1 MDKTSAVY
9 ENFSKKMEAM
19 TGGPKISRSTMK
31 IGGGLGLEGR
41 VANNEKKI
49 TVLKNIFKAQRQEIG
64 EKITPKVNTLELSL
78 NETTD
83 ILGVITEKL
92 SLDMSQ
98 RLADQKALFDAQK
111 KKNIDDKKDAA
122 ENKLEEKK
130 KSKIGSSI
138 AKTVVKPFGNLFN
151 NLMDLAGILGGGLLA
166 TNLISRLDDKEFIGR
181 LTSIYEWT
189 SKNWKAIAIGAGVI
203 GSIFAAGAIAS
214 FIKGAGIAFGVL
226 TNPIVL
232 LALGGIALAFLGNK
246 MVNAI
251 VDSNIAYYAD
261 DDDNTKN
268 FVGNPPPNAPKNPT
282 QGDFYVDNDG
292 NIWRFQPGLGDSS
305 HGGWTS
311 TGNINSKNFLN
322 PNNKLPKEGTFFEG
336 TDLEFTRRNLTNEY
350 KQNIL
355 NEQSGSSLLN
365 FVKKNEELRN
375 LIKEEDLSS
384 NIIELDPIDLRTAKK
399 NMIGQMSNN
408 PATGLPDVN
417 SMNFANP
424 YMEIFPEIANFD
436 DVVYS

>member
-83 ILGVITEKL
+83 ILGIITEKL

-138 AKTVVKPFGNLFN
+138 AKAVVKPFGNLFN
-151 NLMDLAGILGGGLLA
+151 NLMDLASILGGGLLA
-166 TNLISRLDDKEFIGR
+166 TNLISRLDDEEFIGR
-181 LTSIYEWT
+181 LTSIYDWT
-189 SKNWKAIAIGAGVI
+189 TKNWKAIAIGAGII
-203 GSIFAAGAIAS
+203 GSIFAVGAIAS

-226 TNPIVL
+226 TNPVFL
-232 LALGGIALAFLGNK
+232 IAAGAIGLAFLGK
-246 MVNAI
+246 AI
-251 VDSNIAYYAD
+251 IDRVADYYAD
-261 DDDNTKN
+261 DEDNTKN
-268 FVGNPPPNAPKNPT
+268 FVGNPPPNAPSNPRP
-282 QGDFYVDNDG
+282 GDFFVDDQNRIWKFDG
-292 NIWRFQPGLGDSS
+292 SISDSS
-305 HGGWTS
+305 HGGWVQY
-311 TGNINSKNFLN
+311 GDLDNWFKKNN
-322 PNNKLPKEGTFFEG
+322 VDKLIKEIGPWHGGFAEHGAYT
-336 TDLEFTRRNLTNEY
+336 TRDLTNEY

-365 FVKKNEELRN
+365 YVNKNEELRN
-375 LIKEEDLSS
+375 LVKENNLSS
-384 NIIELDPIDLRTAKK
+384 SIIELDPIDLRTAKK
-399 NMIGQMSNN
+399 NMIGQMSTN

>member
-19 TGGPKISRSTMK
+19 SGGPKISRSTMK

-64 EKITPKVNTLELSL
+64 DKITPKVNTLELSL
-78 NETTD
+78 NETSE

-98 RLADQKALFDAQK
+98 RLADQKALFDAQR

-122 ENKLEEKK
+122 ESKLEEKK

-138 AKTVVKPFGNLFN
+138 AKAVIKPFGNLFD
-151 NLMDLAGILGGGLLA
+151 NLLNLAGILGGGLLA
-166 TNLISRLDDKEFIGR
+166 TNLVSRLDDDKFIGR
-181 LTSIYEWT
+181 LESIYDWT
-189 SKNWKAIAIGAGVI
+189 TKNWKAIAIGAGVI
-203 GSIFAAGAIAS
+203 GTIFAAGAISS
-214 FIKGAGIAFGVL
+214 FIKGAGIVFGVL
-226 TNPIVL
+226 TNPVFL
-232 LALGGIALAFLGNK
+232 IAAGAIGLAFLGK
-246 MVNAI
+246 AI
-251 VDSNIAYYAD
+251 IDRVADYYAD

-268 FVGNPPPNAPKNPT
+268 FVGNPPPNAPENPT
-282 QGDFYVDNDG
+282 RGDFFVDNDG
-292 NIWRFQPGLGDSS
+292 NIWIYQGGLADSS
-305 HGGWTS
+305 HGGWTKS
-311 TGNINSKNFLN
+311 GNIDSWNKLNKNNS
-322 PNNKLPKEGTFFEG
+322 LPKEGTFFEG
-336 TDLEFTRRNLTNEY
+336 TDLEFTRNDLTNEY
-350 KQNIL
+350 KQNL
-355 NEQSGSSLLN
+355 LDEQSGESLIN
-365 FVKKNEELRN
+365 FVNKNEELRN
-375 LIKEEDLSS
+375 LIKERDLSS
-384 NIIELDPIDLRTAKK
+384 NIIELDPIDLTTAKK
-399 NMIGQMSNN
+399 NMIGQMSIN

>member
-1 MDKTSAVY
+1 MDKTSAAY

-19 TGGPKISRSTMK
+19 SGGPKIGRSTMK

-49 TVLKNIFKAQRQEIG
+49 SVLKNIFKAQRQEIG
-64 EKITPKVNTLELSL
+64 DKITPKVNTLELSL
-78 NETTD
+78 NETSE

-98 RLADQKALFDAQK
+98 RLADQKALFDAQR

-138 AKTVVKPFGNLFN
+138 AKAVIKPFGNLFD
-151 NLMDLAGILGGGLLA
+151 NLLNLAGILGGGLLA
-166 TNLISRLDDKEFIGR
+166 TNLVSRLDDDKFIGR
-181 LTSIYEWT
+181 IQDIYDWT
-189 SKNWKAIAIGAGVI
+189 TKNWKAIAIGAGVI
-203 GSIFAAGAIAS
+203 GTIFAAGAIAN
-214 FIKGAGIAFGVL
+214 FISGAGIVFGVL
-226 TNPIVL
+226 TNPIFL
-232 LALGGIALAFLGNK
+232 IAAGAIGLAFLGK
-246 MVNAI
+246 HIIDRVA
-251 VDSNIAYYAD
+251 DYYED

-268 FVGNPPPNAPKNPT
+268 FVGNPPPNAPENPT
-282 QGDFYVDNDG
+282 RGDFFVDNDG
-292 NIWRFQPGLGDSS
+292 NIWIFQGGLADSS
-305 HGGWTS
+305 HGGWTKS
-311 TGNINSKNFLN
+311 GNIDSWNKLNKNNS
-322 PNNKLPKEGTFFEG
+322 LPKEGTFFEG
-336 TDLEFTRRNLTNEY
+336 TDLEFTRNNLTDEY
-350 KQNIL
+350 NQNL
-355 NEQSGSSLLN
+355 LDEQSGSSLLN
-365 FVKKNEELRN
+365 FVSKNEELRN
-375 LIKEEDLSS
+375 LIKEKDLSS
-384 NIIELDPIDLRTAKK
+384 NIIELDPIDLTTAKK
-399 NMIGQMSNN
+399 NMIGQMSIN

>member
-19 TGGPKISRSTMK
+19 SGGPKISRSTMK

-64 EKITPKVNTLELSL
+64 DKITPKVNTLELSL

-98 RLADQKALFDAQK
+98 RLADQKALFDAQR

-122 ENKLEEKK
+122 ESKLEEKK

-138 AKTVVKPFGNLFN
+138 AKAVIKPFGNLFD
-151 NLMDLAGILGGGLLA
+151 NLLNLAGILGGGLLA
-166 TNLISRLDDKEFIGR
+166 TNLVSRLDDDKFIGR
-181 LTSIYEWT
+181 LESIYDWT
-189 SKNWKAIAIGAGVI
+189 TKNWKAIAIGAGVI
-203 GSIFAAGAIAS
+203 GTIFAAGAISS
-214 FIKGAGIAFGVL
+214 FIKGAGIVFGVL
-226 TNPIVL
+226 TNPVFL
-232 LALGGIALAFLGNK
+232 IAAGAIGLAFLGK
-246 MVNAI
+246 AI
-251 VDSNIAYYAD
+251 IDRVADYYAD

-268 FVGNPPPNAPKNPT
+268 FVGNPPPNAPENPT
-282 QGDFYVDNDG
+282 RGDFFVDNDG
-292 NIWRFQPGLGDSS
+292 NIWIYQGGLADSS
-305 HGGWTS
+305 HGGWTKS
-311 TGNINSKNFLN
+311 GNIDSWNKLNKNNS
-322 PNNKLPKEGTFFEG
+322 LPKEGTFFEG
-336 TDLEFTRRNLTNEY
+336 TDLEFTRNDLTNEY
-350 KQNIL
+350 KQNL
-355 NEQSGSSLLN
+355 LDEQSGESLIN
-365 FVKKNEELRN
+365 FVNKNEELRN
-375 LIKEEDLSS
+375 LIKERDLSS
-384 NIIELDPIDLRTAKK
+384 NIIELDPIDLTTAKK
-399 NMIGQMSNN
+399 NMIGQMSIN

>member
-64 EKITPKVNTLELSL
+64 DKITPKVNTLELSL

-83 ILGVITEKL
+83 ILGIITEKL

-122 ENKLEEKK
+122 ESKLEEKK

-138 AKTVVKPFGNLFN
+138 AKAVVKPFGNLFD
-151 NLMDLAGILGGGLLA
+151 NLLNLAGILGGGLLA
-166 TNLISRLDDKEFIGR
+166 TNLISRLDDKEFIGK
-181 LTSIYEWT
+181 LTDIYDWT
-189 SKNWKAIAIGAGVI
+189 TKNWKAISIGAGII
-203 GSIFAAGAIAS
+203 GTIFAAGAIAS

-226 TNPIVL
+226 TNPVFL
-232 LALGGIALAFLGNK
+232 IAAGAIGLAFLGQHIIDRVAN
-246 MVNAI
+246 
-251 VDSNIAYYAD
+251 YYAD

-268 FVGNPPPNAPKNPT
+268 FVGNPPPHAPENPT
-282 QGDFYVDNDG
+282 QGDFFVDNDG
-292 NIWRFQPGLGDSS
+292 NIWRYDPGLGDSS

-311 TGNINSKNFLN
+311 IGNINSWNFLN
-322 PNNKLPKEGTFFEG
+322 KNNSLPKEGTF
-336 TDLEFTRRNLTNEY
+336 TDLLGNEFTRNNLTDEY
-350 KQNIL
+350 QQNIL
-355 NEQSGSSLLN
+355 DEQSGSSLLN
-365 FVKKNEELRN
+365 FVTKNEELRN
-375 LIKEEDLSS
+375 LIKDEDLSS

-399 NMIGQMSNN
+399 NMIGQMSIN

>member
-64 EKITPKVNTLELSL
+64 DKITPKVNTLELSL

-122 ENKLEEKK
+122 ESKLEEKK

-166 TNLISRLDDKEFIGR
+166 TNLISRLDDEEFIGK

-214 FIKGAGIAFGVL
+214 FIKGAGIVFGVL

-232 LALGGIALAFLGNK
+232 LALGALGLAFLGK
-246 MVNAI
+246 KLVGEFVSAHE
-251 VDSNIAYYAD
+251 AYYSD
-261 DDDNTKN
+261 DGDNTKN

-311 TGNINSKNFLN
+311 TGNINSWNKLNKNN
-322 PNNKLPKEGTFFEG
+322 SLPKEGTFF
-336 TDLEFTRRNLTNEY
+336 
-350 KQNIL
+350 
-355 NEQSGSSLLN
+355 
-365 FVKKNEELRN
+365 
-375 LIKEEDLSS
+375 
-384 NIIELDPIDLRTAKK
+384 
-399 NMIGQMSNN
+399 
-408 PATGLPDVN
+408 
-417 SMNFANP
+417 
-424 YMEIFPEIANFD
+424 
-436 DVVYS
+436 

>member
-83 ILGVITEKL
+83 ILGIITEKL

-122 ENKLEEKK
+122 ESKLEEKK
-130 KSKIGSSI
+130 KSKIGSKI
-138 AKTVVKPFGNLFN
+138 AKTVLKPFGNLFD
-151 NLMDLAGILGGGLLA
+151 NLMNLAGILGGGLLA
-166 TNLISRLDDKEFIGR
+166 TNLISRLDDEEFIGR
-181 LTSIYEWT
+181 LTSIYDWT
-189 SKNWKAIAIGAGVI
+189 TKNWKAIAIGAGII
-203 GSIFAAGAIAS
+203 GTIFAAGAIAN
-214 FIKGAGIAFGVL
+214 FISGAGIAFGVL
-226 TNPIVL
+226 TNPVFL
-232 LALGGIALAFLGNK
+232 IAAGAIGLAFLGNK
-246 MVNAI
+246 I
-251 VDSNIAYYAD
+251 IDSMGEYYSD

-268 FVGNPPPNAPKNPT
+268 FVGNPPIGAPPNPNS
-282 QGDFYVDNDG
+282 GDFFVDKNG
-292 NIWRFQPGLGDSS
+292 EIWAFEAGLADSS
-305 HGGWTS
+305 HGGWRS
-311 TGNINSKNFLN
+311 RGNVDKGD
-322 PNNKLPKEGTFFEG
+322 PLPEIGTFYEGTS
-336 TDLEFTRRNLTNEY
+336 LEFTRRNVTAEY
-350 KQNIL
+350 NKRMLEDQTGQSLINFATTKQ
-355 NEQSGSSLLN
+355 ELLN
-365 FVKKNEELRN
+365 LQ
-375 LIKEEDLSS
+375 KEEGIKPT
-384 NIIELDPIDLRTAKK
+384 IIELDPIDLTKAKK
-399 NMIGQMSNN
+399 NMIGQMSIN

-424 YMEIFPEIANFD
+424 YMEIFPEMANFD

>member
-83 ILGVITEKL
+83 ILGIITEKL

-138 AKTVVKPFGNLFN
+138 AKAVVKPFGNLFD
-151 NLMDLAGILGGGLLA
+151 NLMNLAGILGGGLLA
-166 TNLISRLDDKEFIGR
+166 TNLISKLNDEKFVGR
-181 LTSIYEWT
+181 LQAVYDWT
-189 SKNWKAIAIGAGVI
+189 KKNQGLIKLGAT
-203 GSIFAAGAIAS
+203 IFGGILAKGAIMA
-214 FIKGAGIAFGVL
+214 FIKGAGTVFGVL
-226 TNPIVL
+226 TNPVFL
-232 LALGGIALAFLGNK
+232 IAAGAIGLAFLGNK
-246 MVNAI
+246 I
-251 VDSNIAYYAD
+251 IDSMGEYYSD

-268 FVGNPPPNAPKNPT
+268 FVGNPPIGAPPNPT
-282 QGDFYVDNDG
+282 RGDFFVDKNG
-292 NIWRFQPGLGDSS
+292 EIWGFQPGLADSS

-311 TGNINSKNFLN
+311 SGNVNDGD
-322 PNNKLPKEGTFFEG
+322 PLPKIGTF
-336 TDLEFTRRNLTNEY
+336 TDLLGEEFTRRNVTAEY
-350 KQNIL
+350 NKIMLEDQTGQSLINFANTKQ
-355 NEQSGSSLLN
+355 ELLN
-365 FVKKNEELRN
+365 LQ
-375 LIKEEDLSS
+375 KEEGIKPT
-384 NIIELDPIDLRTAKK
+384 IIELDPIDLTKAKK
-399 NMIGQMSNN
+399 NMIGQMSIN

-424 YMEIFPEIANFD
+424 YMEIFPEMANFD